1 MSWDGHFILYWWS
14 QLFYFSGPDR
24 GPDRDILILKY
35 FYLGLT
41 KTSFFSNSL
50 TERARQV

>member
-1 MSWDGHFILYWWS
+1 MFTDRNYIGGPD
-14 QLFYFSGPDR
+14 YFKISGPDC
-24 GPDRDILILKY
+24 GILKLISTFKI

-50 TERARQV
+50 TERAR